1 MESTK
6 TSSIYFGEQSSLASN
21 HNAKVLGPSATPIRP
36 SERYGGYGFIAV
48 LGLAQR
54 LHVPFLP
61 ITWQAP
67 LGPVGK
73 GGQAEINQAL
83 INSQNSFAFK
93 RFEYLEQDPF
103 REIAQEMVVLSHQ
116 VIREHKHIVKLEG
129 VCWDIKSSNQ
139 VRPVLV
145 FQKTDL
151 GDLHKYT
158 KLEKFKR
165 LSIEDKLN
173 LCVDVGIAI
182 RDMHRNGNI
191 LH

>member
-1 MESTK
+1 MEVIK
-6 TSSIYFGEQSSLASN
+6 TSSTYFGEQSSLASN
-21 HNAKVLGPSATPIRP
+21 HNAKILGPSATPIRP
-36 SERYGGYGFIAV
+36 PERYREYGFIAV

-54 LHVPFLP
+54 LRIPFLP
-61 ITWQAP
+61 IIWQVP
-67 LGPVGK
+67 LGPIGK

-83 INSQNSFAFK
+83 INSQTSFAFK
-93 RFEYLEQDPF
+93 KFEYLLQDPF
-103 REIAQEMVVLSHQ
+103 RQVAQEMVVLSHQ
-116 VIREHKHIVKLEG
+116 AIRKHKHIVKLEG
-129 VCWDIKSSNQ
+129 ICWDIKPSVQ

-151 GDLHKYT
+151 GDFHKFT
-158 KLEKFKR
+158 MLEKFKR

-182 RDMHRNGNI
+182 RDMHRNGSG